1 MNLHPIVK
9 SFLFGLGAF
18 SIFLVIAGI
27 LKLVSKVETPDAE
40 YFGLFT
46 NSDLMLGV
54 AVALVI
60 TLSHERRKGLRK

>member
-1 MNLHPIVK
+1 MNFHPIVK

-18 SIFLVIAGI
+18 SVFLVIAGI
-27 LKLVSKVETPDAE
+27 LKWVSKVESPEAA
-40 YFGLFT
+40 YFGLYT

-60 TLSHERRKGLRK
+60 TLSHERRKGIKK